1 MQAIAN
7 FSQLK
12 VLRITG
18 LGLDFSS
25 PVFSNIFSGCPS
37 LSELHFSTLACDVQ
51 KLGRHLVSSL
61 KMAKNLTILRVQ
73 QRQLSP
79 WLDQLLVELVN
90 CPQLQQLIL
99 VDPSE
104 ARLPGAM
111 MPQKKLKEVV
121 EVLSNLSFA
130 HITSP
135 LFTAATLKR
144 TLSDMRRI
152 KKIVRTHFVFSMHL
166 PSKLHALNWDQV
178 LLPENPLGSIENLLI
193 AGCSH
198 SWMLLGFPVKFRS

>member
-1 MQAIAN
+1 
-7 FSQLK
+7 
-12 VLRITG
+12 
-18 LGLDFSS
+18 
-25 PVFSNIFSGCPS
+25 
-37 LSELHFSTLACDVQ
+37 
-51 KLGRHLVSSL
+51 
-61 KMAKNLTILRVQ
+61 MAKNLTILRVQ

-99 VDPSE
+99 VDLSE

-121 EVLSNLSFA
+121 EVLSNLSFV

-198 SWMLLGFPVKFRS
+198 SWMLLGLPVKFRSIPDICQRHHRHVCVKKIARCKFLQI

>member
-1 MQAIAN
+1 MQALAN
-7 FSQLK
+7 FSRLK

-18 LGLDFSS
+18 LALDFSS

-37 LSELHFSTLACDVQ
+37 LSELHCNTLSCDVQ
-51 KLGRHLVSSL
+51 KLGRHLVSTL

-79 WLDQLLVELVN
+79 WLEQLLVELVN

-99 VDPSE
+99 VDLSE

-121 EVLSNLSFA
+121 EILSNLSFV
-130 HITSP
+130 HITSA
-135 LFTAATLKR
+135 LFTAATLKK
-144 TLSDMRRI
+144 TLSDMRGI
-152 KKIVRTHFVFSMHL
+152 KKSVRKHLVFSMHL
-166 PSKLHALNWDQV
+166 PSKLHPLNWDQV
-178 LLPENPLGSIENLLI
+178 LLPENP
-193 AGCSH
+193 
-198 SWMLLGFPVKFRS
+198 F